1 MIKQFG
7 RLTHTAPSTASHPQ
21 KETATVFQETPI
33 FSRLVAERGDVPNQ
47 VRGEADRIH
56 RDLSRVMPWTSAT
69 DLPVR
74 TTLDGPTW

>member
-1 MIKQFG
+1 M
-7 RLTHTAPSTASHPQ
+7 
-21 KETATVFQETPI
+21 FQETPI
-33 FSRLVAERGDVPNQ
+33 FSRLVAERGDVPSQ